1 MKKAEI
7 ISELASTTG
16 ISKTDVTTVY
26 EAIFDLIKSEVAK
39 GNDFAVS
46 GFGTFKKSE
55 RAARTGRNPQTGE
68 TIQIAASNSASFKIA
83 KAFKEELNK

>member
-16 ISKTDVTTVY
+16 FSKTDVTTVY

-83 KAFKEELNK
+83 KAFK

>member
-16 ISKTDVTTVY
+16 FSKTDVTTVY

-55 RAARTGRNPQTGE
+55 RAARTGRNPRSGE
-68 TIQIAASNSASFKIA
+68 EMTIPASKAPRFKA
-83 KAFKEELNK
+83 GKALKDSLN

>member
-16 ISKTDVTTVY
+16 FSKTDVTTVY

-68 TIQIAASNSASFKIA
+68 TIQIAESNSASFKIA

>member
-16 ISKTDVTTVY
+16 FSKTDVTTVY

-46 GFGTFKKSE
+46 GFGTFKK
-55 RAARTGRNPQTGE
+55 
-68 TIQIAASNSASFKIA
+68 
-83 KAFKEELNK
+83 